1 MDIRVGVE
9 DYNQGL
15 RVAVSGPTWEH
26 FLTPDE
32 ALALAERIVSHARTA
47 LVNVD
52 RAKPGTLER
61 TQLRLAQEELRRAI
75 NSLEERMSRAEKTA
89 RGRPPATLIYADG
102 DA

>member
-15 RVAVSGPTWEH
+15 RVAVSGPTWAH

-32 ALALAERIVSHARTA
+32 ALALAERIVSHARAA

-61 TQLRLAQEELRRAI
+61 TQLRLAQEELQRTI
-75 NSLEERMSRAEKTA
+75 CCLEERMSRAEKTA
-89 RGRPPATLIYADG
+89 RNWMPPTLLHADATV
-102 DA
+102 